1 MALTLWPGCD
11 KRIATCANK
20 FNNALNFQGEP
31 HRIGIYALSGR
42 ELTRWLDRDY

>member
-11 KRIATCANK
+11 KRIATCHNK

-31 HRIGIYALSGR
+31 HSIGIYARSAAG
-42 ELTRWLDRDY
+42 